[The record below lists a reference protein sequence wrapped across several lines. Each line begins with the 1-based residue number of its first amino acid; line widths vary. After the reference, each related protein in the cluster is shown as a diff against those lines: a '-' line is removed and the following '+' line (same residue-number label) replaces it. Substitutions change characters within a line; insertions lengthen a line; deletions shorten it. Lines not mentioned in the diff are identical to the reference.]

1 MSPFHISGK
10 QGSLGVQ
17 KVPGPSTIHPQWWT
31 MWRDASNWLFLLLF
45 LSVVFIPALWD
56 PFPRKLHV
64 VSGFVLVLLSH
75 GSILILS

>member
-1 MSPFHISGK
+1 
-10 QGSLGVQ
+10 
-17 KVPGPSTIHPQWWT
+17 